1 MKRFISAAAIAILL
15 TAMCHA
21 AGYNVSGTVTDSI
34 GEPEAFATV
43 RVYPQ
48 SDTTKVA
55 AHGVTADDGSFSLS
69 LKSPGSYTLR
79 LVSVGRAPLSRSF
92 SVSSEAPSAD
102 LGTLTVKS
110 DDRMLGEVTVTAT
123 KPLVTKEIDRIGYD
137 VQADDDS
144 KTATLDEML
153 RRVPLVSVDAE
164 GNITVKG
171 SSNFKI
177 YKNGRPNNSFTRNAK
192 DIFKA
197 IPASMIKKIEVIT
210 DPGAREDAEGV
221 GAILNIVTLESTT
234 MRGVTGNVSLNY
246 DTQTGVPTPNFWG
259 STQIDKVTLSLYAG
273 GQYLS
278 KRQTKNSQLSET
290 VYDDSGNT
298 LVSEGHSKNPGW
310 ITWFGLDGSYE
321 LDSLNLFTAE
331 FGGYYYDINV
341 RSEGSNKLMA
351 ADGSKIYSYNTSTHQ
366 NPYRYFDIN
375 GNFNYQHSTH
385 RPGENLTLSY
395 MISTTNQ
402 TNNSSTLYSDMVNMP
417 VPYTGILS
425 DFKLDFIEHTFQ
437 FDWCRPFAGIHTLNL
452 GAKYIYRDNHSRTTQ
467 NYIDYDN
474 QPTLDFTHLT
484 HVAAAYADYRLRLGR
499 FSLRGGLRYEFSRL
513 KAEYADGSHPSFAS
527 NLSDWV
533 PNAAVSYDINDA
545 NSIKLSFGTRINR
558 PGISYLNPAVSSTP
572 SSVSK
577 GNPDLGSARNSSL
590 SLNYSLIGQK
600 INVDFTASYGFTDN
614 DIVSVQYIRDDI
626 IYSDYANAG
635 RNKSFDT
642 GLFLQWTAGK
652 KTTVMLNG
660 NASYNHYSNPSLDI
674 ANRGWSGSAFMRI
687 SQKLP
692 WKLSAQ
698 LMGSV
703 WTGGINGLYSKSSP
717 VGISVFDYGISLQRS
732 FLKEDRLTVR
742 LSTWDPIYPSRN
754 HFKSESVNMAMRQ
767 TFYSTQYNTSRFQIS
782 LSYRFGSINA
792 QVKKTAKTIENDD
805 LTGRKIGNN

>member
-92 SVSSEAPSAD
+92 SVSPEAPSAD

-137 VQADDDS
+137 VQADDDA

-246 DTQTGVPTPNFWG
+246 DTQTGVLTPSFWG

-290 VYDDSGNT
+290 DR
-298 LVSEGHSKNPGW
+298 K
-310 ITWFGLDGSYE
+310 
-321 LDSLNLFTAE
+321 
-331 FGGYYYDINV
+331 
-341 RSEGSNKLMA
+341 
-351 ADGSKIYSYNTSTHQ
+351 
-366 NPYRYFDIN
+366 
-375 GNFNYQHSTH
+375 
-385 RPGENLTLSY
+385 
-395 MISTTNQ
+395 
-402 TNNSSTLYSDMVNMP
+402 
-417 VPYTGILS
+417 
-425 DFKLDFIEHTFQ
+425 
-437 FDWCRPFAGIHTLNL
+437 
-452 GAKYIYRDNHSRTTQ
+452 
-467 NYIDYDN
+467 
-474 QPTLDFTHLT
+474 
-484 HVAAAYADYRLRLGR
+484 
-499 FSLRGGLRYEFSRL
+499 
-513 KAEYADGSHPSFAS
+513 
-527 NLSDWV
+527 
-533 PNAAVSYDINDA
+533 
-545 NSIKLSFGTRINR
+545 
-558 PGISYLNPAVSSTP
+558 
-572 SSVSK
+572 SV
-577 GNPDLGSARNSSL
+577 
-590 SLNYSLIGQK
+590 
-600 INVDFTASYGFTDN
+600 V
-614 DIVSVQYIRDDI
+614 
-626 IYSDYANAG
+626 
-635 RNKSFDT
+635 
-642 GLFLQWTAGK
+642 
-652 KTTVMLNG
+652 
-660 NASYNHYSNPSLDI
+660 
-674 ANRGWSGSAFMRI
+674 
-687 SQKLP
+687 
-692 WKLSAQ
+692 
-698 LMGSV
+698 
-703 WTGGINGLYSKSSP
+703 
-717 VGISVFDYGISLQRS
+717 
-732 FLKEDRLTVR
+732 
-742 LSTWDPIYPSRN
+742 
-754 HFKSESVNMAMRQ
+754 
-767 TFYSTQYNTSRFQIS
+767 
-782 LSYRFGSINA
+782 
-792 QVKKTAKTIENDD
+792 
-805 LTGRKIGNN
+805 

>member
-298 LVSEGHSKNPGW
+298 LVSEGHSKNPGR
-310 ITWFGLDGSYE
+310 ITWFGLDESYE

-717 VGISVFDYGISLQRS
+717 VGISMFDYGISLQRS

-742 LSTWDPIYPSRN
+742 LSTWDPVYPRN
-754 HFKSESVNMAMRQ
+754 RFKSESVNMAMRQ
-767 TFYSTQYNTSRFQIS
+767 TSYGFQDNASRFQIS
-782 LSYRFGSINA
+782 VSYRFGSINA